1 MNKMSSHK
9 SRSRRR
15 WGENEKQ
22 LSGSNMLK
30 ELAQKKIFHLKTSKN
45 LPIHSKQIGI
55 KYDLSK
61 F

>member
-15 WGENEKQ
+15 WVENEKQ

-30 ELAQKKIFHLKTSKN
+30 ELAQKIFHLKTSKN